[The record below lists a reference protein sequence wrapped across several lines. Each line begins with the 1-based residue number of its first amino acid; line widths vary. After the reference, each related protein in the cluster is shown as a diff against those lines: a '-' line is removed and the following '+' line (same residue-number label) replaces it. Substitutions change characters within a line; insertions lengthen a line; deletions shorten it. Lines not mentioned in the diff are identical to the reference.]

1 MERPTEARVTKPSH
15 RTLTVRKRFSYHCRA
30 EVVRLRRFSPVKL
43 SLHYEGGAEVATNRS
58 LDAIIAALGE
68 ILMSAPARERQRLAQ
83 AIEQYAIRF
92 PTAFRDLR
100 NGHPAPSM
108 REIFQE
114 LMDSV
119 DAHPE

>member
-1 MERPTEARVTKPSH
+1 
-15 RTLTVRKRFSYHCRA
+15 VRKRFSYDCRA
-30 EVVRLRRFSPVKL
+30 EVVRLGRFSPVKL
-43 SLHYEGGAEVATNRS
+43 IVAYEGGTDVATNRS

-92 PTAFRDLR
+92 PTAFRDL
-100 NGHPAPSM
+100 HPAPSM

>member
-1 MERPTEARVTKPSH
+1 MERPTESRVTKPSH
-15 RTLTVRKRFSYHCRA
+15 RTLTVRKRFSYDCRA
-30 EVVRLRRFSPVKL
+30 EVVRLGPFSPVKL
-43 SLHYEGGAEVATNRS
+43 IVAYEGGAEVATNRS

>member
-1 MERPTEARVTKPSH
+1 M
-15 RTLTVRKRFSYHCRA
+15 TVAQKLFAWAAS
-30 EVVRLRRFSPVKL
+30 LLLSL
-43 SLHYEGGAEVATNRS
+43 SLHYKGGAEVATNRS
-58 LDAIIAALGE
+58 LDAIIAALAD

-92 PTAFRDLR
+92 PTAFLDLR

-108 REIFQE
+108 RELFQE

>member
-1 MERPTEARVTKPSH
+1 M
-15 RTLTVRKRFSYHCRA
+15 
-30 EVVRLRRFSPVKL
+30 
-43 SLHYEGGAEVATNRS
+43 ATNRS

-68 ILMSAPARERQRLAQ
+68 RLAQ

-100 NGHPAPSM
+100 NGHPALSM
-108 REIFQE
+108 RELFQE

>member
-1 MERPTEARVTKPSH
+1 MKPSH
-15 RTLTVRKRFSYHCRA
+15 RTLTMRKRFSYDCRA
-30 EVVRLRRFSPVKL
+30 EVVRLGRFSPVKL
-43 SLHYEGGAEVATNRS
+43 IVAYEGGADVATNRS

>member
-1 MERPTEARVTKPSH
+1 MERPTESRVTKPSH
-15 RTLTVRKRFSYHCRA
+15 RTLTVRKRFRICRA
-30 EVVRLRRFSPVKL
+30 EVVRLGRFSPVKL
-43 SLHYEGGAEVATNRS
+43 IVAYEGGAEVATNRS

>member
-1 MERPTEARVTKPSH
+1 MKGEP
-15 RTLTVRKRFSYHCRA
+15 
-30 EVVRLRRFSPVKL
+30 RL
-43 SLHYEGGAEVATNRS
+43 ATNRS

>member
-1 MERPTEARVTKPSH
+1 M
-15 RTLTVRKRFSYHCRA
+15 RKRFSYDCRA
-30 EVVRLRRFSPVKL
+30 EVVRLGRFSPVKL
-43 SLHYEGGAEVATNRS
+43 IVAYEGSRGGDEP
-58 LDAIIAALGE
+58 IARCHNPALGE

-100 NGHPAPSM
+100 NGHPAPSR

>member
-1 MERPTEARVTKPSH
+1 M
-15 RTLTVRKRFSYHCRA
+15 TVAQKLFASA
-30 EVVRLRRFSPVKL
+30 ASLLLSL
-43 SLHYEGGAEVATNRS
+43 SLHCEGGTEVATTNRS

>member
-1 MERPTEARVTKPSH
+1 MSVAQ
-15 RTLTVRKRFSYHCRA
+15 
-30 EVVRLRRFSPVKL
+30 KL
-43 SLHYEGGAEVATNRS
+43 FASAASLLLSFSLHCEGGAEVATNRS

-108 REIFQE
+108 RELFQE